1 LLKILP
7 NCILVTHEHMIC
19 FGLNRYEVLVVIC

>member
-1 LLKILP
+1 
-7 NCILVTHEHMIC
+7 MIC